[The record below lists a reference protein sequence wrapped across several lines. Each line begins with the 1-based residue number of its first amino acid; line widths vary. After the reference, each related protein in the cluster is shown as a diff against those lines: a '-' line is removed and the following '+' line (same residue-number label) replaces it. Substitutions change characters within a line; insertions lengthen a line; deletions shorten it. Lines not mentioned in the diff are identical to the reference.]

1 MKLGRWFG
9 SLTAVGVVLVA
20 TQGCSLLGEDR
31 VTKEDRLCT
40 PGAYVFCRC
49 ADRSE
54 GTKLCKPDGKSFEP
68 CQTSANGE
76 CAGGEIPDER
86 TNEEIFPPPDFE
98 GEPGKEE
105 PLDAVNECPG
115 KSTALLPNAELKIE
129 GDTSKATSDR
139 EGRTGA
145 CAVGAGAN
153 DHIYRLIPS
162 GSGSLEI
169 VVKGSDGFS
178 PLAYIRTTCDD
189 AQSQAACAPPTTQST
204 AQLKTNVVT
213 GRSYFLVVDGA
224 SGSTGKY
231 VVTAKLTTKSF
242 CGDGEVDEG
251 EACDD
256 GNKTDNDG
264 CSNDCRK
271 VNGNPPSGG
280 SCPGHPLHLWPG
292 LVVSG
297 TGSTTDYGNAW
308 NKPSSTCDP
317 DLSNSYQDH
326 VYEVT
331 PHASGT
337 MTVTVTPT
345 AATNFMVTAR
355 RSCNDPSTTTAAM
368 CSNDFG
374 ASTSAET
381 LTVSVTAN
389 QKIYVAVDGG
399 GVTSNK
405 GDYTISFRLQ

>member
-1 MKLGRWFG
+1 MRLGRLFG
-9 SLTAVGVVLVA
+9 TVAAFGIVLIA
-20 TQGCSLLGEDR
+20 AQGCALLGEER
-31 VTKEDRLCT
+31 PVKEERLCT

-49 ADRSE
+49 ADRTE

-68 CQTSANGE
+68 CQTSENGE
-76 CAGGEIPDER
+76 CRGGEIPDER
-86 TNEEIFPPPDFE
+86 TNEEIIPPPDDY
-98 GEPGKEE
+98 EPGKEE
-105 PLDAVNECPG
+105 PLDAENECPG
-115 KSTALLPNAELKIE
+115 KSTAVLPNVELKIE

-139 EGRTGA
+139 EGRSGA

-153 DHIYRLIPS
+153 DHVYRLIPS

-169 VVKGSDGFS
+169 QVKGSDGLN

-189 AQSQAACAPPTTQST
+189 AEAQVACAPPTAQST

-213 GRSYFLVVDGA
+213 GKSYYLVIDGA

-231 VVTAKLTTKSF
+231 VVTAKLTTRSF
-242 CGDGEVDEG
+242 CGDGQIDEG

-256 GNKTDNDG
+256 GNKTDDDG

-280 SCPGHPLHLWPG
+280 GCPGHPLHLWPG
-292 LVVSG
+292 QVVTG
-297 TGSTTDYGNAW
+297 TGSTAAYGNAW
-308 NKPSSTCDP
+308 NKPSAACDK
-317 DLSNSYQDH
+317 DFSNAYQDH

-337 MTVTVTPT
+337 MVVTVTPAT
-345 AATNFMVTAR
+345 ATNFMLTAR
-355 RSCNDPSTTTAAM
+355 RSCDDPSTMTAAM
-368 CSNDFG
+368 CVNDFG
-374 ASTSAET
+374 VSSSPER

-389 QKIYVAVDGG
+389 QKIWVAVDGG

-405 GDYTISFRLQ
+405 GDYTISFELE